1 MAEEEKN
8 QIELVENIES
18 LVYNIRGVQVMLD
31 TDLARLYGY
40 EVKRLNE
47 QVKRNIERFPDDFMF
62 QLTMEE
68 IELVKSQIAT
78 SPNSNFYSGQDG
90 GRRKPPYAF
99 TEQGTY
105 MLATVLKSDIAVA
118 QSIAIMRAFRNMKH
132 YLIQYQQF
140 VGKKE
145 FEELAV
151 TMDER
156 IGTVEQKIDELSNN
170 FISDTERKEIVVYKG
185 QKFEADVFYIKIYTQ
200 AKKTIYVVDNYMNF
214 KTLELLSH
222 KQDNVAVTLFTNNL
236 GRGKGKLTNTEVNDF
251 NNQYPTMNVKP
262 NNETHDRLVVVDY
275 KTPGEKIF
283 HCGASSKDAG
293 KSMCAI
299 NEISD
304 VKLYYTV
311 IDKLILEPDITL

>member
-1 MAEEEKN
+1 MVDEEKN

-18 LVYNIRGVQVMLD
+18 LVYTIRGVQVMLD
-31 TDLARLYGY
+31 ADLARIYGY
-40 EVKRLNE
+40 EVKALNQ
-47 QVKRNIERFPDDFMF
+47 QVKRNIERFPEDFMF
-62 QLTMEE
+62 QLSKDE
-68 IELVKSQIAT
+68 IDLVKSQIVT
-78 SPNSNFYSGQDG
+78 SPNSNFYSGQEG
-90 GRRKPPYAF
+90 GRRKPPYVF

-140 VGKKE
+140 VGKQE
-145 FEELAV
+145 FQELAA

-156 IGTVEQKIDELSNN
+156 IGTVEHKIDELSNN

-185 QKFEADVFYIKIYTQ
+185 QKFEADIFYIKIYVQ
-200 AKKTIYVVDNYMNF
+200 AKKTIYVVDNYMNY

-236 GRGKGKLTNTEVNDF
+236 GRGKGKLTNTEVADF
-251 NNQYPTMNVKP
+251 GNQYPTINVKP
-262 NNETHDRLVVVDY
+262 NNETHDRLVVLDY
-275 KTPGEKIF
+275 KTANEKVF

-304 VKLYYTV
+304 SKLYYPV
-311 IDKLILEPDITL
+311 IDKLLLELDTIL

>member
-18 LVYNIRGVQVMLD
+18 LVYTIRGVQVMLD

-40 EVKRLNE
+40 EVKALNQ
-47 QVKRNIERFPDDFMF
+47 QVKRNIERFPEDFMF
-62 QLTMEE
+62 KLTEN
-68 IELVKSQIAT
+68 ELVVLRSQNVTANISSKSRAL
-78 SPNSNFYSGQDG
+78 
-90 GRRKPPYAF
+90 PYAF

-140 VGKKE
+140 VGKQE
-145 FEELAV
+145 FQELAA

-156 IGTVEQKIDELSNN
+156 MGTVERKIDELSNN

-185 QKFEADVFYIKIYTQ
+185 QKFEADIFYIKIYTQ

-304 VKLYYTV
+304 VKLYYPV